1 MRVIF
6 LLLTLVGAVLTPA
19 SALLGAENGCLLDG
33 AVAAG
38 GAGAL
43 LGGAVP
49 LLCAAVG
56 GAGALLGGAVAQ
68 LCAAVGGAGALLGG
82 AVGGAVA
89 EAVGAGAVGAGVEA
103 VVLCE
108 ADVSRLLLCFFSCKR
123 NWLVADGA
131 Y

>member
-43 LGGAVP
+43 LGGAV
-49 LLCAAVG
+49 
-56 GAGALLGGAVAQ
+56 AL

-89 EAVGAGAVGAGVEA
+89 EAVGAGAVGAGVAA

>member
-56 GAGALLGGAVAQ
+56 GAGALLGGAV
-68 LCAAVGGAGALLGG
+68 
-82 AVGGAVA
+82 GGAVA
-89 EAVGAGAVGAGVEA
+89 ETVGAGAGAVGAGVAA

-108 ADVSRLLLCFFSCKR
+108 ADVSRLLLCFFS
-123 NWLVADGA
+123 
-131 Y
+131 